1 MKNIFFLLIVS
12 QSIFNQDIF
21 INKKNSDSDWI
32 DSIKDNYPYLS
43 VLEPR
48 STFNKCIVGVVE
60 RINLTCICYD
70 TSKIIEALME
80 DSEMNYDDAWE
91 YYEFNIQ
98 DAYMGI
104 HSPVFLTTKMGEQ
117 DEW

>member
-1 MKNIFFLLIVS
+1 MSNYDMDEIIRKRDKEKRESV
-12 QSIFNQDIF
+12 
-21 INKKNSDSDWI
+21 DWI
-32 DSIKDNYPYLS
+32 DNIKDDYPYLP

-48 STFNKCIVGVVE
+48 STFNKCIVGIVE

-80 DSEMNYDDAWE
+80 DSEMTYHGAWE
-91 YYEFNIQ
+91 FYEYNIQ

-104 HSPVFLTTKMGEQ
+104 HSPVFLTFKKG
-117 DEW
+117 D